1 MIGRTLESQGS
12 MYRAHLSQK
21 LAGSES
27 GKPERLIMRSDTS
40 AAPLRS
46 NPAWTGGSPPAVVSG
61 NQCKPTCTTH
71 SCRGKEVAVLKRG
84 ALAAAGC
91 AQAVRGARAPRLGE
105 PAGGDLAEGSHPGT
119 AGDLILPCR
128 RKGIS
133 CKMQLLLLTKNAT
146 NLTIPKRVSA
156 GADLPRIFELS

>member
-12 MYRAHLSQK
+12 MYRAHLSQM

-84 ALAAAGC
+84 PLAAAGC
-91 AQAVRGARAPRLGE
+91 GQAVRGVCAPRV
-105 PAGGDLAEGSHPGT
+105 GGLPTRDLA
-119 AGDLILPCR
+119 
-128 RKGIS
+128 
-133 CKMQLLLLTKNAT
+133 
-146 NLTIPKRVSA
+146 
-156 GADLPRIFELS
+156 

>member
-12 MYRAHLSQK
+12 MYRAHLSQM

-71 SCRGKEVAVLKRG
+71 SCRGKEVAVLKKGPGLRLG
-84 ALAAAGC
+84 
-91 AQAVRGARAPRLGE
+91 AVRQC
-105 PAGGDLAEGSHPGT
+105 AGSAHLVSEGSPP
-119 AGDLILPCR
+119 AIWR
-128 RKGIS
+128 RG
-133 CKMQLLLLTKNAT
+133 QA
-146 NLTIPKRVSA
+146 
-156 GADLPRIFELS
+156 